1 MAILLSDAL
10 SRKRVINNKV
20 LIYTFF
26 KNCNRVNANGVL
38 VFTKAGTTDLKP
50 VLISM
55 ANANPEFPDYEIST
69 YIRLNALGQI
79 PEDLKIEFIIDNQL
93 GAEELYDIYIY
104 TSDLKIEE
112 FNETYIFRPLASE
125 YQQFLIQVLNDRPF
139 LEDEA
144 VNPIASIGL
153 QNLVKYGQFQAVT
166 LAENPKVAISNWES
180 VAENIFY
187 YVDIANTNQVTDVV
201 EDKLTIENL
210 SLSEQLESDPSRYLS
225 INAINKLNAFPTGR
239 HLALRFQNANLFDN
253 NDANLQINKKFVVS
267 FQAKASEIIDIELVL
282 LRSYSTSS
290 SEIITNIQYDEPIT
304 VNTEWQKFSVICT
317 AESVIEPVID
327 DISECFILL
336 SLPANNIFNNFIFNV
351 TNLCVY
357 FGDQEIIFPQSAN
370 STNQFQEQIP
380 QSYSPVIQSPQ
391 GYVPLPLTVGRV
403 TEYLYEE
410 SPQDKP
416 TEIYADGRALKRTD
430 HYKYAL
436 NYTTNIEIPHQW
448 LFDKYNDRYGSGKD
462 FINAMTPQSPLNFD
476 SASWVGKTDFIIHT
490 NYVDFIGA
498 PIDFIIVSGN
508 NNLFQRVDVF
518 SYGYFNPTEYKI
530 DTYFV
535 RENSSYLSLGIMV
548 DSGFIENKLD
558 DTNFDFYL
566 YGQKKTAIG
575 NTTLNNQI
583 RELTTEK
590 DAIYS
595 TVKSSNQNF
604 VVWGNT
610 SLPTDLYLAPNA
622 PNNQRYAKCIVA
634 NSLMSNDNFKF
645 INSDTGTFSDTT
657 KNYSLRIC
665 VEQNNIASNHTPFQI
680 FRGGGGTP
688 LQHATITCYN
698 PNYNNSLVLTQNM
711 NIFPL
716 KYQIS
721 GQVAVGILLKANP
734 SLNEFDNAYFN
745 VIVKNKIYTFWYSIF
760 GLTEIPTAVKNAN
773 PTSEDFIM
781 IDMSNNVNLSDPKAI
796 TERIMTAINSYL
808 FCIPD
813 LRGLHSFPAGEG
825 KQSSFIN
832 GWNIDN
838 LGNMLNPD
846 PALIDEIKTLKP
858 ILSKNL
864 NNFVDFMPELNLK
877 MALNASDGTA
887 LYLKPVNTSSTADN
901 AVNRYYPIDAEHH
914 SVNNQSI
921 SLVNKYISLC

>member
-26 KNCNRVNANGVL
+26 KNCNRINANGVL

-50 VLISM
+50 VLVSM
-55 ANANPEFPDYEIST
+55 ANTNPEFPDYEITT

-112 FNETYIFRPLASE
+112 FNEIYIFRPLAQE

-139 LEDEA
+139 VDDDNT
-144 VNPIASIGL
+144 VTPIASIGL

-166 LAENPKVAISNWES
+166 LTENPKVTISNWES
-180 VAENIFY
+180 IAENIFY
-187 YVDIANTNQVTDVV
+187 YVETNNEITNIVQ
-201 EDKLTIENL
+201 DKLTIENL
-210 SLSEQLESDPSRYLS
+210 LLSEQLESDPSRYLS
-225 INAINKLNAFPTGR
+225 INAVNKLNSFPNGR
-239 HLALRFQNANLFDN
+239 YLALRFQNANLFDN
-253 NDANLQINKKFVVS
+253 NDLNPNTNKKFVVS
-267 FQAKASEIIDIELVL
+267 FQAKASEIIDIKLAL
-282 LRSYSTSS
+282 LRAYSTSS
-290 SEIITNIQYDEPIT
+290 SEIITNIQYNEPIN

-336 SLPANNIFNNFIFNV
+336 SLPANSVFNNFTFDV

-357 FGDQEIIFPQSAN
+357 FGDQEIIFPQSTN
-370 STNQFQEQIP
+370 NTNQFQEKIP

-403 TEYLYEE
+403 TEYLYED

-416 TEIYADGRALKRTD
+416 TEIYANGRALKRTGY
-430 HYKYAL
+430 YKYPL

-448 LFDKYNDRYGSGKD
+448 LFNKYGDRYGSGKN
-462 FINAMTPQSPLNFD
+462 FVNAITPQSSLNFD
-476 SASWVGKTDFIIHT
+476 AASWVGKTDFIIHT
-490 NYVDFIGA
+490 NGVAFIDNIA
-498 PIDFIIVSGN
+498 EFIDVSGN
-508 NNLFQRVDVF
+508 NGLFQRVDGF
-518 SYGYFNPTEYKI
+518 SYGYNNPTQYQI

-548 DSGFIENKLD
+548 DSEFIQDTLD
-558 DTNFDFYL
+558 NSNFNNYKYAQRKHSF
-566 YGQKKTAIG
+566 G
-575 NTTLNNQI
+575 NTTLNNRINAGVPNKEQI
-583 RELTTEK
+583 YT
-590 DAIYS
+590 
-595 TVKSSNQNF
+595 TVKTNQKNF

-610 SLPTDLYLAPNA
+610 SLPNNLYIPAGAPNS
-622 PNNQRYAKCIVA
+622 QRYAKTIVY
-634 NSLMSNDNFKF
+634 NSTSTINNSKF
-645 INSDTGTFSDTT
+645 IDANTGTNSDAS
-657 KNYSLRIC
+657 KNYTLRIC
-665 VEQNNIASNHTPFQI
+665 IEQADIAESHEPFRI
-680 FRGGGGTP
+680 FQAGASTP

-698 PNYNNSLVLTQNM
+698 PNINDNSLVLTQNM

-716 KYQIS
+716 KYQIA

-734 SLNEFDNAYFN
+734 SLNEFDGAYFN
-745 VIVKNKIYTFWYSIF
+745 ITVKNKIYTFWYSIF
-760 GLTEIPTAVKNAN
+760 GFTEIPTAIKNAN

-781 IDMSNNVNLSDPKAI
+781 IDMSGSVNLANSQEI
-796 TERIMTAINSYL
+796 TARILTAVNSYL

-813 LRGLHSFPAGEG
+813 LRGLHSFAAGEG

-838 LGNMLNPD
+838 LGNIPNPSTS
-846 PALIDEIKTLKP
+846 LVDEIKTLKP
-858 ILSKNL
+858 IITHNL
-864 NNFVDFMPELNLK
+864 NNFVDFVPQMNIKLMMKDFKPDIDPAEFP
-877 MALNASDGTA
+877 AVIDAS
-887 LYLKPVNTSSTADN
+887 
-901 AVNRYYPIDAEHH
+901 YPITTTHFSIND
-914 SVNNQSI
+914 QPI